1 MKRKL
6 HHYLFFGFY
15 FVVAAAGA
23 VTLHF
28 LIPHDPKI
36 NFFIACVIFG
46 VAFANDELRNIHDLS
61 TKKISP
67 GDIIYFEPQEG
78 QRVLACVLDNR
89 GKILFVQD
97 MGHHCPIVCIQISQV
112 VGVYKPIDNWLG
124 KE

>member
-15 FVVAAAGA
+15 IVVAVAGA

-36 NFFIACVIFG
+36 NFFVACVVFG
-46 VAFANDELRNIHDLS
+46 LVFAVDELRNINNLS
-61 TKKISP
+61 AKKISP
-67 GDIIYFEPQEG
+67 GDIIYFEVQEG

-89 GKILFVQD
+89 GKQLKIQG
-97 MGHHCPIVCIQISQV
+97 MGQYYCITHIPIGKV
-112 VGVYKPIDNWLG
+112 VAVYKQLRNWVG